1 MTERSP
7 LAQHHNEVVGP
18 VDHHRD
24 FQRDDLT
31 ASVRTAKQ
39 KCPRVTAFTFASTG
53 LDIIAPKARIKPA
66 KGAGFSALLGGET
79 YGLLGFSD
87 QRRLKIALSF
97 SDQRRLTIAGR
108 R

>member
-18 VDHHRD
+18 VDHHRN
-24 FQRDDLT
+24 FQRDGLT
-31 ASVRTAKQ
+31 VSVRTAKQ
-39 KCPRVTAFTFASTG
+39 M
-53 LDIIAPKARIKPA
+53 PA